1 MQSFSQCDS
10 RVNLSFYLTYGDY
23 ITNRIHTFWLT
34 ESIRTDTVKYTSQ
47 RWPVWP
53 DLATYWTLGNFLKA
67 VATIT
72 LPKSPTFLGNFCKI
86 VKKNNFSSEIIFGQ
100 LKRHP
105 GKAYVINKF

>member
-23 ITNRIHTFWLT
+23 LTHRIHTFRLT

-72 LPKSPTFLGNFCKI
+72 LPKSPTFLGNFSKI
-86 VKKNNFSSEIIFGQ
+86 VKKIIFLVKSFLG
-100 LKRHP
+100 
-105 GKAYVINKF
+105 NF